1 MKYVSLQIILISF
14 IFPQPYKFKIWNNNN
29 TAIESSFSFKA
40 AAYKTYKS

>member
-1 MKYVSLQIILISF
+1 MKYVSLQIILILF
-14 IFPQPYKFKIWNNNN
+14 IFPQLYKFKIWNNNN